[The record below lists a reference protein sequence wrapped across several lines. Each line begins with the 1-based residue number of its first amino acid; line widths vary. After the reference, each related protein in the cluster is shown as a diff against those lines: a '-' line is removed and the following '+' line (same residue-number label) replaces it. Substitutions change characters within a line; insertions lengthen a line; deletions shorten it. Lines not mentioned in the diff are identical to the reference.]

1 MANDLSSNTT
11 SKVMRAFVKNMEK
24 QRVLSKTVNSQ
35 VFQGEFTPQFGDTI
49 YIKRAHRYNAIRT
62 TAGDISSSTK
72 SDIISGKA
80 AATVQDYIT
89 VAMEWTNREESLEM
103 DQLEKI
109 LMPAAE
115 QCVIELE
122 TSLCDYMIKNAALS
136 IGTPGT
142 VIDAWGDIAS
152 QMSLMKSI
160 GVPAGEHYSVM
171 NPFTVQNLAN
181 AQAGLAADPS
191 RLVQTAWENAQISS
205 PFAGL
210 RALSSN
216 SLSTYTAGT
225 DTTRTGTLSATPDG
239 TYLTHK
245 DTMIQSIAVTGLDIA
260 GTIKAGEI
268 LEFTGTGADARSYIH
283 QRTGK
288 TVFDSTGAPIPWRC
302 TVTEDVTLDGSGA
315 GTLLVSGAAINET
328 DGQYNN
334 ISAPLTSGD
343 VFVVLGTEDTEYQ
356 PNLFYNKDAFGV
368 AYIKLAKLYST
379 DTIATSQDGLSVR
392 VSKYADG
399 DANKQMIRMDLLPA
413 FGTLD
418 PFMAGKGFGIA

>member
-1 MANDLSSNTT
+1 MANSLSSNTT

-24 QRVLSKTVNSQ
+24 QRVLSKTINSQ

-49 YIKRAHRYNAIRT
+49 YIKRAHRYNALRT
-62 TAGDISSSTK
+62 TAGDISAATK

-89 VAMEWTNREESLEM
+89 VAMEWTNREEALEM

-122 TSLCDYMIKNAALS
+122 TSLCDYMIKNCALAT
-136 IGTPGT
+136 GTPGT

-160 GVPAGEHYSVM
+160 GVPMGEIYSVM
-171 NPFTVQNLAN
+171 NPWTVQNLAS
-181 AQAGLAADPS
+181 AQTGLSADPS
-191 RLVQTAWENAQISS
+191 RLVQVAWEQAQIST

-210 RALSSN
+210 RAITSN

-225 DTTRTGTLSATPDG
+225 DTDRVGALSATPTA
-239 TYLTHK
+239 TYLAHK
-245 DTMIQSIAVTGLDIA
+245 DSMIQTLAVTGLDA
-260 GTIKAGEI
+260 ASTILAGEV
-268 LEFTGTGADARSYIH
+268 LEFTGTGALARSYIH

-302 TVTEDVTLDGSGA
+302 TVTADATMDGGGA
-315 GTLLVSGAAINET
+315 GTLLVVGAAINET

-334 ISAPLTSGD
+334 ISPPLVSGD
-343 VFVVLGTEDTEYQ
+343 VFSVLGTEDTEYQ
-356 PNLFYNKDAFGV
+356 PNLFYHKDAFGV
-368 AYIKLAKLYST
+368 AYIKLPKLYST
-379 DTIATSQDGLSVR
+379 DTVATSEDGLSIR

-399 DANKQMIRMDLLPA
+399 DANKQMIRFDLLPA

-418 PFMAGKGFGIA
+418 PFMAGKGYGYA